1 MICQCRFISSNRC
14 VILEGDVDNR
24 GEYACEGAGLHG
36 RCLDLL
42 LSAQFCCECKI
53 ILKKYEVL
61 KKERS

>member
-1 MICQCRFISSNRC
+1 MLIIEENMH
-14 VILEGDVDNR
+14 V
-24 GEYACEGAGLHG
+24 EGAGLHG

-53 ILKKYEVL
+53 ILKKNKVL